1 MIFTYMQMTYSNQ
14 IHPLYHSFLNPFPPP
29 PFQQGFL
36 IVFSCTNI
44 MYFNVFLFRLL
55 SFGGVRA
62 EDQTQVLARAKFMLN
77 HWATPQT

>member
-1 MIFTYMQMTYSNQ
+1 
-14 IHPLYHSFLNPFPPP
+14 
-29 PFQQGFL
+29 
-36 IVFSCTNI
+36 

-62 EDQTQVLARAKFMLN
+62 EDQTQDLARAKFMLN